1 MATNY
6 VGEGKVLDYVAGA
19 TITVGDVLVVG
30 DTVGIA
36 LKSGVSGDVLP
47 MAIEGVFTVAKT
59 TGTAWVQGDA
69 IDWDASA
76 SEFHKGVTPASGD
89 VVSAGIASAAAASA
103 AATGTIKLLGGALGA
118 AVT

>member
-1 MATNY
+1 MATSY
-6 VGEGKVLDYVAGA
+6 VGEGKTLNYVAGG
-19 TITVGDVLVVG
+19 TIAVGDILVVG
-30 DTVGIA
+30 DTVGVA
-36 LKSGVSGDVLP
+36 LVAGVSGDVIA

-89 VVSAGIASAAAASA
+89 VVLCGIASAAAASA
-103 AATGTIKLLGGALGA
+103 AATGTLKLLGGAVGA

>member
-19 TITVGDVLVVG
+19 TIAVNEVLIVG

-36 LKSGVSGDVLP
+36 LKAAVSGDVIP
-47 MAIEGVFTVAKT
+47 MAIEGIFTVAKT
-59 TGTAWVQGDA
+59 AGTAWVQGDA
-69 IDWDASA
+69 IDWDESA
-76 SEFHKGVTPASGD
+76 TEFHKGVTPATGD

-103 AATGTIKLLGGALGA
+103 ATTGTLKLLGGALGS

>member
-1 MATNY
+1 MATTQ
-6 VGEGKVLDYVAGA
+6 VADGKVINFVAAGA
-19 TITVGDVLVVG
+19 VASGAVVVTG

-36 LKSGVSGDVLP
+36 LSAAAASGDVIAV
-47 MAIEGVFTVAKT
+47 AIEGVWTVAKT

-76 SEFHKGVTPASGD
+76 SEFHKGVTPATGD
-89 VVSAGIASAAAASA
+89 VALCGIAYAAAASA
-103 AATGTIKLLGGALGA
+103 AATGQLKLTQAGA